1 MEAEAMRHTMMK
13 LRNYLALAMILA
25 FALPVIAVNP
35 KDGPSPDPNKGKTVV
50 VAFYNMEN
58 LFDTEDDPAI
68 DDAEFLP
75 QGANQW
81 NQDRYKRKLANMA
94 KVIDQL
100 GSEDGPDILGMCE
113 VENRK
118 VLEDLV
124 VTSALKKKGYAIAHM
139 DSPDKRG
146 IDVALIYKEKRF
158 TPLYQKGY
166 TVPFPEDQELA
177 TRDVFLVKGI
187 LDKKHD
193 VTFIVN
199 HWPSRRGGEK
209 ESSWKRE
216 RAAQTLRTVV
226 DSILNMDPY
235 ANVIMMGD
243 FNDEPLDMSMNKT
256 LKAGK
261 DSVEAMSTLLYN
273 CMAPI
278 KAEGRGTLKFNGGW
292 NLFDQ
297 MVVSAAMITNKSLLH
312 YQKGSANIYNPQWMR
327 QTDPGDWMDAPKR
340 TFIGKRYIEDGYSDH
355 FPVYITLE
363 Y

>member
-1 MEAEAMRHTMMK
+1 MKSKMRFLQYCMVTMIVWGSSHIMAK
-13 LRNYLALAMILA
+13 
-25 FALPVIAVNP
+25 
-35 KDGPSPDPNKGKTVV
+35 GPERPDSPGPKTVT
-50 VAFYNMEN
+50 VAFYNLEN

-75 QGANQW
+75 GGANQW

-94 KVIDQL
+94 KVIEHL
-100 GSEDGPDILGMCE
+100 GSEDGPDILGVCE

-124 VTSALKKKGYAIAHM
+124 VTSALKKKGYGIAHIN
-139 DSPDKRG
+139 SPDYRG

-158 TPLYQKGY
+158 TPLYQQAY
-166 TVPFPEDQELA
+166 PVLFPENKDLA
-177 TRDVFLVKGI
+177 TRDILLVKGI

-199 HWPSRRGGEK
+199 HWPSRREGQEG
-209 ESSWKRE
+209 SAWKRE
-216 RAAQTLRTVV
+216 RAAQAARTVI

-235 ANVIMMGD
+235 ANVILMGD
-243 FNDEPLDMSMNKT
+243 FNDEPFDPSMNKT
-256 LKAGK
+256 LKAGR
-261 DSVEAMSTLLYN
+261 DSVEACATLLYN

-278 KAEGRGTLKFNGGW
+278 KAEGRGTLKYKGGW

-297 MVVSAAMITNKSLLH
+297 MVVSTAMITNKSLLH
-312 YQKGSANIYNPQWMR
+312 YQKGSANIYNPEWMR
-327 QTDPGDWMDAPKR
+327 QSDPGDWKDAPKR
-340 TFIGKRYIEDGYSDH
+340 TFIGKKYIEDGYSDH